1 MICPNCGKDCGNGT
15 FCIYCGSR
23 LPSFGE
29 ASHNEETFRGIPA
42 DPIDEENVYPTDP
55 MKGFE
60 PPARQYEP
68 APARQYDAPPAR
80 QYDAPPARQ
89 YEPARPVRTAEPK
102 PKKVRKAGKWPII
115 IPILLLLAFGAALLA
130 QITGAVS
137 IISNHV
143 LFKDIYRVFPEIF
156 HLSFFPLVGA
166 VLFFLHTKK
175 KAIFTAIPYFVYII
189 PALVLVG
196 IEISFIVKTKDW
208 YSNAYNFFYLLIPLI
223 SIALAVIY
231 GVGAAVKKKTHVF
244 VELYIIGAAAALAII
259 AVLNVPSFFGML
271 QYCIKERYMN
281 FGMFMKQSGWRNLYD
296 FFAWFTAFFTHIACV
311 LALKEKAKDN

>member
-68 APARQYDAPPAR
+68 APSRQYDAPPAR

-102 PKKVRKAGKWPII
+102 PKKVKKAGKWPII

-130 QITGAVS
+130 QISGAVC

-196 IEISFIVKTKDW
+196 IAISIIVKTEDW

-223 SIALAVIY
+223 SIALAAIY
-231 GVGAAVKKKTHVF
+231 GAGAAVKKKTHVF
-244 VELYIIGAAAALAII
+244 VELYIIGAAAALTII

-271 QYCIKERYMN
+271 QYNIKE
-281 FGMFMKQSGWRNLYD
+281 FGWFMKHFGWRILYD